1 MNIFHVHWWM
11 HNFLWALS
19 VPLCLIGREV
29 CLAVVWAVKMDLRF
43 LYPCG
48 LLLYLRGNYTE
59 LIKKNVADEIYKSNN
74 FTCDYFLALTPA
86 RPWRSLKTCH
96 TWDASRLIKNS
107 SFYYFIKWVVHNLDW
122 KLTHIMFNTIT
133 LLGIIKHWS
142 YDIACQES
150 HNHTTY
156 TWIWDGKGNTKTEVG
171 AWLAVSN
178 ALLGPDLHPLPP
190 CSYQTYHPC
199 VGEKTC
205 QACWSRDS
213 VADA

>member
-1 MNIFHVHWWM
+1 MKVWTYFMFTGECIT
-11 HNFLWALS
+11 S
-19 VPLCLIGREV
+19 YEPCLIGREV

-48 LLLYLRGNYTE
+48 LLLDLRGNYTE
-59 LIKKNVADEIYKSNN
+59 LIKKKVADEIYKSNN
-74 FTCDYFLALTPA
+74 FTFDYFLALTPA

-96 TWDASRLIKNS
+96 SWDASRLIKNS
-107 SFYYFIKWVVHNLDW
+107 GFYYFIKWFVHDLDW

-156 TWIWDGKGNTKTEVG
+156 TWICDGKGNILTEGRCLTCRQQCLVG
-171 AWLAVSN
+171 AWLSSPTSLRAATKHIIPVWERR
-178 ALLGPDLHPLPP
+178 PVRRVEVETP
-190 CSYQTYHPC
+190 
-199 VGEKTC
+199 
-205 QACWSRDS
+205 
-213 VADA
+213 